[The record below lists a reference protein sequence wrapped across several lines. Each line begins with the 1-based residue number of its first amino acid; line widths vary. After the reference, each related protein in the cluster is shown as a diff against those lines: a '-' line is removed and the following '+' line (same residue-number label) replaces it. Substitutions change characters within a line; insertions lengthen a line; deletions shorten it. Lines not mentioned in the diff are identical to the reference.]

1 MNYSFE
7 PAANHATS
15 SAVPNLDYRPAPLAP
30 SLLSGIASST
40 ALDASPVDLCALQL
54 KAFLDAAE
62 DIDIDPETLMELLQL
77 LQERLEEQDESG
89 AGPQIHGGNDLSAI
103 DIDALYELDISALY
117 SMEEGRQIWSQK
129 ERREFLVLLKE
140 RGEWCY
146 FGTILISMS
155 RTAPLNLASANK
167 VSERPSSIIPEN
179 LPKSKLIISIGMAV
193 FVDKL
198 VNTRCI
204 PIPQLLLA
212 FGIDLAPEL
221 KNASQRAL
229 AYFLRV
235 AMSRE
240 LRNRDKLPEYNT
252 INDAVELIR
261 NSKRILILTGAG
273 ISVSCGIPDFRSRNG
288 LYASLGE
295 YKLDD
300 PQQMFDI
307 KYFREFPNGVD
318 IRVLFLRT
326 QVVLNVFKF
335 FILLLGLSI
344 VLIHEDLL
352 TRVFHSQIYPANFV
366 PSPCHRFI
374 KLIEDKGKLLRNY
387 TQNIDTLETKAG
399 VQNVLQ
405 CHGSFATA
413 SCLECRRKVPGT
425 AIEAEIMKKK
435 VPLCPEC
442 NPSTLSPK
450 KKKKTSKKKAKG
462 QWDSDVSD
470 ESDGPEYPP
479 GIMKPDITFFG
490 EKLSDQFDHAV
501 EADRTQLDLLLVIG
515 TSLKVS
521 PVADLLSHIPHSVPQ
536 ILINKTPIKHINPDI
551 VLLGNADTI
560 INHLCSELDWELP
573 PLVATPRT
581 LTPRNMKKRPSMG
594 PPDIEEPE
602 RVGDSHV
609 WVFEGA
615 EGGKWLRDLELE
627 IDHAEGRGVLEARN
641 MKKIKI

>member
-7 PAANHATS
+7 PTANHAIS
-15 SAVPNLDYRPAPLAP
+15 LALPRLDYHPDPPLQVSEITSP
-30 SLLSGIASST
+30 T
-40 ALDASPVDLCALQL
+40 TLDASPVDLCTLQL
-54 KAFLDAAE
+54 KAFLNAAE
-62 DIDIDPETLMELLQL
+62 DIDIDTETLMELLQL
-77 LQERLEEQDESG
+77 LQGRLEEQDESSANAHVHDG
-89 AGPQIHGGNDLSAI
+89 HDLSTV

-117 SMEEGRQIWSQK
+117 SMDEGHQIWSQK

-140 RGEWCY
+140 RG
-146 FGTILISMS
+146 
-155 RTAPLNLASANK
+155 
-167 VSERPSSIIPEN
+167 
-179 LPKSKLIISIGMAV
+179 MAA
-193 FVDKL
+193 FVDRL
-198 VNTRCI
+198 VNTQCI
-204 PIPQLLLA
+204 HIPQLLLA
-212 FGIDLAPEL
+212 FGIDLVPEL
-221 KNASQRAL
+221 KNVSQRAL
-229 AYFLRV
+229 LYFLRV

-252 INDAVELIR
+252 IKDAVNLIR

-300 PQQMFDI
+300 PQQM
-307 KYFREFPNGVD
+307 YVNMYTRNEC
-318 IRVLFLRT
+318 
-326 QVVLNVFKF
+326 
-335 FILLLGLSI
+335 LST
-344 VLIHEDLL
+344 LM
-352 TRVFHSQIYPANFV
+352 FYSQIYPANFV

-413 SCLECRRKVPGT
+413 SCLQCRRKVPGT
-425 AIEAEIMKKK
+425 EIEAEIMKKK
-435 VPLCPEC
+435 VPLCPVC
-442 NPSTLSPK
+442 NPSILSPK
-450 KKKKTSKKKAKG
+450 KKKKTSKKKSKG

-573 PLVATPRT
+573 PPLATPRM

-602 RVGDSHV
+602 RVSDSHV
-609 WVFEGA
+609 WLFEGA
-615 EGGKWLRDLELE
+615 EGGKWLRDFELE

-641 MKKIKI
+641 AKKMKV

>member
-15 SAVPNLDYRPAPLAP
+15 SAVPRLDYRPAPP

-40 ALDASPVDLCALQL
+40 TLDASPVDLCALQL

-77 LQERLEEQDESG
+77 LQERLEEQDESN
-89 AGPQIHGGNDLSAI
+89 AGPNIHDGNDLSAI
-103 DIDALYELDISALY
+103 DIDTLYELDISALY

-140 RGEWCY
+140 RG
-146 FGTILISMS
+146 
-155 RTAPLNLASANK
+155 
-167 VSERPSSIIPEN
+167 
-179 LPKSKLIISIGMAV
+179 MAV
-193 FVDKL
+193 FIDRL

-221 KNASQRAL
+221 KNVSQRAL
-229 AYFLRV
+229 SYFLRV

-252 INDAVELIR
+252 IKDAVDLIR

-307 KYFREFPNGVD
+307 KYFREFPN
-318 IRVLFLRT
+318 
-326 QVVLNVFKF
+326 
-335 FILLLGLSI
+335 
-344 VLIHEDLL
+344 DLL
-352 TRVFHSQIYPANFV
+352 TRMLHSQIYPANFV

-425 AIEAEIMKKK
+425 AIESEIMKKK

-573 PLVATPRT
+573 PLLATPRT

-641 MKKIKI
+641 AKKMKI

>member
-15 SAVPNLDYRPAPLAP
+15 SAVPRLDYRPAPP

-40 ALDASPVDLCALQL
+40 TLDASPVDLCALQL

-77 LQERLEEQDESG
+77 LQERLEEQDESN
-89 AGPQIHGGNDLSAI
+89 AGPNIHDGNDLSAI
-103 DIDALYELDISALY
+103 DIDTLYELDISALY

-140 RGEWCY
+140 RG
-146 FGTILISMS
+146 
-155 RTAPLNLASANK
+155 
-167 VSERPSSIIPEN
+167 
-179 LPKSKLIISIGMAV
+179 MAV
-193 FVDKL
+193 FIDRL

-221 KNASQRAL
+221 KNVSQRAL
-229 AYFLRV
+229 SYFLRV

-252 INDAVELIR
+252 IKDAVDLIR

-335 FILLLGLSI
+335 FSVSLSMFFLSPQGPEPRCIVPLLGLSI
-344 VLIHEDLL
+344 VPVHEDFL
-352 TRVFHSQIYPANFV
+352 TRTFHSQIYPANFV

-435 VPLCPEC
+435 VPLCPAC

-573 PLVATPRT
+573 PLLPTPRT

-641 MKKIKI
+641 AKKMKI

>member
-7 PAANHATS
+7 TAANHATS
-15 SAVPNLDYRPAPLAP
+15 SVVPRLDYHPDRP
-30 SLLSGIASST
+30 LLVSGIASST
-40 ALDASPVDLCALQL
+40 TPDASPVDLCVLQL

-62 DIDIDPETLMELLQL
+62 DIDINPETLVELLQL
-77 LQERLEEQDESG
+77 LQERLEGQDESSAG
-89 AGPQIHGGNDLSAI
+89 AHRDIHDGNDLSTI

-117 SMEEGRQIWSQK
+117 SMDEGRQIWSQK

-140 RGEWCY
+140 RG
-146 FGTILISMS
+146 
-155 RTAPLNLASANK
+155 
-167 VSERPSSIIPEN
+167 
-179 LPKSKLIISIGMAV
+179 MAV
-193 FVDKL
+193 FIDRL
-198 VNTRCI
+198 VNTQRI

-212 FGIDLAPEL
+212 FGIDLVPEL
-221 KNASQRAL
+221 KNVSQRAL
-229 AYFLRV
+229 LYFLRV

-252 INDAVELIR
+252 IKDAVNLIR

-300 PQQMFDI
+300 PQQMFDV

-335 FILLLGLSI
+335 FSVSFSMFSLSPQGPEPQCIVLLLGSSI
-344 VLIHEDLL
+344 VLVYENLL
-352 TRVFHSQIYPANFV
+352 TRTFHSQIYPANFV

-374 KLIEDKGKLLRNY
+374 KLIEDKGKLLRVKPALHFMHIWLISLQNY

-435 VPLCPEC
+435 VPLCPVC
-442 NPSTLSPK
+442 NPSILSPK
-450 KKKKTSKKKAKG
+450 KKKKRKTSKKKAKG

-573 PLVATPRT
+573 PLLPTPRT
-581 LTPRNMKKRPSMG
+581 LTSRNMKKRPSMG

-609 WVFEGA
+609 WLFEGA

-627 IDHAEGRGVLEARN
+627 IDHAEGRGALEARN
-641 MKKIKI
+641 AKKMKI

>member
-1 MNYSFE
+1 M
-7 PAANHATS
+7 
-15 SAVPNLDYRPAPLAP
+15 
-30 SLLSGIASST
+30 
-40 ALDASPVDLCALQL
+40 DLCALQL

-89 AGPQIHGGNDLSAI
+89 AGPQIHDGNDLSAI
-103 DIDALYELDISALY
+103 DIDTLYELDISALY

-140 RGEWCY
+140 RG
-146 FGTILISMS
+146 
-155 RTAPLNLASANK
+155 
-167 VSERPSSIIPEN
+167 
-179 LPKSKLIISIGMAV
+179 MAV
-193 FVDKL
+193 FIDRL

-221 KNASQRAL
+221 RNVSQRAL
-229 AYFLRV
+229 SYFLRV

-252 INDAVELIR
+252 IKDAVELIR

-307 KYFREFPNGVD
+307 KYFREFPN
-318 IRVLFLRT
+318 
-326 QVVLNVFKF
+326 VFYSF
-335 FILLLGLSI
+335 A
-344 VLIHEDLL
+344 
-352 TRVFHSQIYPANFV
+352 SQIYPANFV

-573 PLVATPRT
+573 PLVATART

-641 MKKIKI
+641 AKKIKI